1 MGEPLC
7 PLDKDIA
14 AKLGAVGAELEQD
27 LRVWI
32 EGLTGDKFSS
42 PSFSKSLKNGIL
54 LCKLANA
61 ISPGIVPK
69 IQTASAPFVQMENI
83 NAFLNAEKR
92 LNVPTADL
100 FMTVDLFEEKNIG
113 QVIRSLATLRRITA
127 GGGGSGSASKSAPLK
142 GSSSSSSTP
151 APQKTAA
158 SSGGGASS
166 TPAPQKPA
174 ASSGG
179 GGKFCTEC
187 GTRGVPGAKF
197 CGECGA
203 KA

>member
-14 AKLGAVGAELEQD
+14 AKLGAVGADLEQD
-27 LRVWI
+27 LRHWI
-32 EGLTGDKFSS
+32 EGMTGEKFSS
-42 PSFSKSLKNGIL
+42 PAFGKALKNGII

-61 ISPGIVPK
+61 IRPGIVQK
-69 IQTASAPFVQMENI
+69 IQTSAMPFVQMENI
-83 NAFLNAEKR
+83 NAFLQAEKV
-92 LNVPTADL
+92 LGVPTADL

-127 GGGGSGSASKSAPLK
+127 GGSSGASLGSGSASIPAPRKL
-142 GSSSSSSTP
+142 SSGPASTP
-151 APQKTAA
+151 
-158 SSGGGASS
+158 

-174 ASSGG
+174 ASGG
-179 GGKFCTEC
+179 GGKFCTQC
-187 GTRGVPGAKF
+187 GTKGVPGAKF

-203 KA
+203 RA

>member
-14 AKLGAVGAELEQD
+14 AKLGAVGADLEQD

-42 PSFSKSLKNGIL
+42 PSFGKSLKNGII

-83 NAFLNAEKR
+83 NAFLNAEKK

-127 GGGGSGSASKSAPLK
+127 GGVSVGGSSSAPKSAPSK
-142 GSSSSSSTP
+142 GSSSSSYTP
-151 APQKTAA
+151 T
-158 SSGGGASS
+158 
-166 TPAPQKPA
+166 APQKPVSSSGA
-174 ASSGG
+174 APQKPVASSSG

-187 GTRGVPGAKF
+187 GTKGVPGAKF